1 MATTI
6 DLLKNSAFESKMDLL
21 IAAVGGG
28 SAKIEAFSA
37 TNPTLT
43 QSSGTC
49 TWTVRHN
56 LGKSVFYNI
65 IDASTKE
72 DVMATVINTDVNTLT
87 VKIAST
93 ANVAAGKYKITVI
106 GCEVS
111 A

>member
-21 IAAVGGG
+21 IAAVSGGG
-28 SAKIEAFSA
+28 AEIEAFSA
-37 TNPTLT
+37 TNPALT

-49 TWTVRHN
+49 TWTVNHN

-65 IDASTKE
+65 IDVSTKE
-72 DVMATVINTDVNTLT
+72 DIMATVTNTDTNTLT

-93 ANVAAGKYKITVI
+93 SNIAANKYKITVI

>member
-37 TNPTLT
+37 TNPALT

-72 DVMATVINTDVNTLT
+72 DVMATVTNTDVNTLT
-87 VKIAST
+87 IKIAST
-93 ANVAAGKYKITVI
+93 ANVTAGKYKITVI